1 MEGTTRWHLLLNIS
15 DLSTIVNKL
24 KRICSLV
31 GPFVKHSEN
40 HFKMGGNKDVHCMLL
55 CISNQ
60 SSEFKQCPNLN
71 FQEGIPFSG
80 KHLIH
85 VYDPKDMETVL
96 RAEGR

>member
-40 HFKMGGNKDVHCMLL
+40 HFKMGGNKD
-55 CISNQ
+55 ISNHP
-60 SSEFKQCPNLN
+60 SEFKQCPNLN